1 MTDPSPRI
9 LVVDDTPENIRL
21 LDAVLSPRGYTV
33 EAVSSGAQAV
43 ERLAEEPLPDLV
55 LLDIVMPEVDGYE
68 VCRRIRATP
77 ATALL
82 PVVMITAS
90 SGEEKVKA
98 LEAGADDFVMKPFD
112 QAELLARV
120 RSLIRIKQYHD
131 TIRQQATEL
140 AEWNQEL
147 EHRVEEQVSQIDRM
161 GRLKRFLSPQIAD
174 LIVSSGDESFLESH
188 RCEITVIFCDLRGF
202 VTFAETSEPEVTMT
216 VLREYHAALG
226 DLVFRFDG
234 TLERF
239 TGDGLMVFFNDP
251 LPCPDASIRSVRMGV
266 AMQNR
271 VADLEDGWRRSGYDL
286 GFSVGIAQGFAT
298 LGRVGFEGRF
308 DYAAIGTVTNLA
320 ARLCDVASAGQMLVS
335 QRVHAAVEDLVVST
349 EVKELQLKGFS
360 RPITAYSIVGLDAAR
375 VAT

>member
-33 EAVSSGAQAV
+33 EAVSSGAQAL

-68 VCRRIRATP
+68 VCRRIRAAP

-140 AEWNQEL
+140 AEWNREL